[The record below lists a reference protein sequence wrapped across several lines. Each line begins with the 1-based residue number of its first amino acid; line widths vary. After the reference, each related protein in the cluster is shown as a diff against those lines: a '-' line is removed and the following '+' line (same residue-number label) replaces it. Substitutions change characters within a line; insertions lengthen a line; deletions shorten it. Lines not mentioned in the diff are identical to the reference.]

1 MMAEMM
7 LSVASDVQN
16 IGAMMKKRASERRFP
31 CVSAQTLPRV
41 FAVPLFHRRGVRNS
55 VFENSML

>member
-1 MMAEMM
+1 MM
-7 LSVASDVQN
+7 LSVAPDEQN
-16 IGAMMKKRASERRFP
+16 ISAMLKKRAFKRQSLR
-31 CVSAQTLPRV
+31 VSAQTLPRV